1 MYNFVV
7 EYRKITSINK
17 YSLEKKVFEVATK
30 VKHVTKGGLLIRVLL
45 RLVAHPILNVTLATD
60 QK

>member
-30 VKHVTKGGLLIRVLL
+30 VKHVTKGGLLICKKCFSLKKFLGLFV
-45 RLVAHPILNVTLATD
+45 NETSY
-60 QK
+60 